1 MLGPKIPEQYK
12 RASEALAELGF
23 SENESKVYLLLLLH
37 GGMKAGE
44 IAKDLGI
51 HRLDVYDILKRMQ
64 TKQIVES
71 TISKPMIFNAIPLS
85 ETIDHIGAEVRE
97 DIDRHIAA
105 LATLR
110 SESKNLEALRGNG
123 DSAKG
128 APADRLQ
135 ILSGR
140 KSINERWQKLISL
153 AEHEILIAVGDSGAA
168 EVLFSNGIDTLAAKL
183 KSGIQVRVFTPIT
196 RLKSADISGIKD
208 TIRHMPSSN
217 SAGLCIVDK
226 RRVMILVETE
236 DRIGQTSTNEDTAI
250 VTESRSIV
258 ELLWILFFVGWDTSP
273 GIQEQTT

>member
-97 DIDRHIAA
+97 DIDRHVAA
-105 LATLR
+105 LAT
-110 SESKNLEALRGNG
+110 
-123 DSAKG
+123 
-128 APADRLQ
+128 
-135 ILSGR
+135 
-140 KSINERWQKLISL
+140 
-153 AEHEILIAVGDSGAA
+153 
-168 EVLFSNGIDTLAAKL
+168 
-183 KSGIQVRVFTPIT
+183 
-196 RLKSADISGIKD
+196 
-208 TIRHMPSSN
+208 
-217 SAGLCIVDK
+217 
-226 RRVMILVETE
+226 
-236 DRIGQTSTNEDTAI
+236 
-250 VTESRSIV
+250 
-258 ELLWILFFVGWDTSP
+258 
-273 GIQEQTT
+273 